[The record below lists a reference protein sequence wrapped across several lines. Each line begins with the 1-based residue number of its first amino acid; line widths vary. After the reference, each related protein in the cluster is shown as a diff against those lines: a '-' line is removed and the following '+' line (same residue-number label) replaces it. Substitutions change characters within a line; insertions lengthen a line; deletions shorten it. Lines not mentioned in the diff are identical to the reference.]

1 MSAVLEIMGFL
12 LSLGGWLV
20 LGSTLPNGYWK
31 VSTLH
36 GSVITTSTLYENLWK
51 SCAEDST
58 GISNCKKFDSML
70 ALPDYIQA
78 CRALMIASLVLGF
91 LATMLSMFGLQCTN
105 VGSTDEKTKGKI
117 AVTGGSL
124 FILSGVLALVTLS
137 WYAARIT
144 AQFFDPLD
152 GGTKY
157 ELGSA
162 LYIGWFG
169 CLLDILGGAFLTCSC
184 KQNKQV
190 SYSNH
195 RYDYSAA
202 PTTGRIYKNPESLSS
217 KVYV

>member
-1 MSAVLEIMGFL
+1 MQTWFIEGE
-12 LSLGGWLV
+12 
-20 LGSTLPNGYWK
+20 K
-31 VSTLH
+31 VSFQSSGRFSSH
-36 GSVITTSTLYENLWK
+36 RK
-51 SCAEDST
+51 SSCNIYLLICVPA
-58 GISNCKKFDSML
+58 
-70 ALPDYIQA
+70 
-78 CRALMIASLVLGF
+78 
-91 LATMLSMFGLQCTN
+91 
-105 VGSTDEKTKGKI
+105 
-117 AVTGGSL
+117 
-124 FILSGVLALVTLS
+124 GVLALVTLS